1 MKEATTG
8 TTTPAR
14 DGSASLRDY
23 IKLMRPS
30 HWLKN
35 AFVFASLVFAKEL
48 TNQASVT
55 WATMT
60 FIAFCFISSTVYI
73 VNDIADRRADAEHP
87 KKRFRPIAS
96 GRVSVP
102 AAIIQ
107 LLLLVAVAIVITLR
121 LPWQAGACIG
131 LYALLNLGYS
141 FGLKHVVLIDIFI
154 ISAGFMLRVL
164 AGTKAIGVEASQWLV
179 ICTLFLSLFLA
190 IAKRRSEINHLGR
203 GETRKVLDDY
213 TPELVRVIL
222 NVSVAGSI
230 MSYTLYTVSEH
241 ARQYFNTNK
250 FIYTVPIV
258 MYGIF
263 RYLYLDEKQQ
273 TAENPVS
280 VILRDPWLL
289 ATGAAWAVASILIIY
304 SAG

>member
-1 MKEATTG
+1 MKEASSSATG
-8 TTTPAR
+8 ALTGGAT
-14 DGSASLRDY
+14 LRDY
-23 IKLMRPS
+23 IRLMRPA
-30 HWLKN
+30 HYLKN
-35 AFVFASLVFAKEL
+35 AFVFASLVFAKAL
-48 TNQASVT
+48 TDVKSIKLAV
-55 WATMT
+55 MT
-60 FIAFCFISSTVYI
+60 FIAFCLISSAVYI

-96 GRVSVP
+96 GRVSVS
-102 AAIIQ
+102 AAIVQ
-107 LLLLVAVAIVITLR
+107 LLILVALCSAVTLQ
-121 LPWQAGACIG
+121 LPWQTGACIG
-131 LYALLNLGYS
+131 VYALLNLGYS

-154 ISAGFMLRVL
+154 IAAGFMLRVL
-164 AGTKAIGVEASQWLV
+164 AGTKAIQVEASEWLV

-190 IAKRRSEINHLGR
+190 IAKRRSEINHIGR

-213 TPELVRVIL
+213 TPELVRLIL

-241 ARQYFNTNK
+241 ARQYFNTSK

-289 ATGAAWAVASILIIY
+289 ATGIAWAAASILIIY